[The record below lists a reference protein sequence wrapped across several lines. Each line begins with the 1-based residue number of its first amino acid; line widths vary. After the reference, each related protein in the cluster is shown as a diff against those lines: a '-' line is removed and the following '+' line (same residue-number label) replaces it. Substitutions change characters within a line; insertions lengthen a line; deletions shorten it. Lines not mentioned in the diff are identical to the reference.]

1 MALFRV
7 RETVYQFETGF
18 LPTKN
23 NTRAFKQV
31 KSIVY
36 DIWGSLRD
44 VYGRKGIK
52 SSHQKKFF
60 RIGVLL
66 CPF

>member
-1 MALFRV
+1 MAPFRV
-7 RETVYQFETGF
+7 CETVYQSETGF

-23 NTRAFKQV
+23 DTRAFKRV
-31 KSIVY
+31 KSILY